1 MLNSVLPI
9 LTKDVR
15 ECKAVHHHS
24 AAALV
29 RRNVDNHGLSL
40 VRLGILSWVQVVAA
54 AVHF

>member
-24 AAALV
+24 AADLV

-40 VRLGILSWVQVVAA
+40 VRLRILSWVQVVAA